1 MRNSAALAVP
11 RRWISL
17 GRLRLFAVGALAGLG
32 QAPFDLPVVALPAF
46 AAAIVLA
53 LGDGCPPRDAARRGW
68 WAGFGYFLLTL
79 HWIVDPFFVDPA
91 RDGWMAPF
99 ALLALPGGLALFW
112 AGAFGAAAWL
122 APGAG
127 PGRRGLA
134 LALTFTLAEMLRAVL
149 FTGFP
154 WAMPATIWVETP
166 LRLLA
171 SWIGPHG
178 LNLLTL
184 LAAAGLAG
192 AWAGRGRARLLPLA
206 AALALVGAGG
216 LIGRA
221 LLDAVPASPPAG
233 APVIRLVQPDAPQE
247 LKWRPDMIGVFW
259 QRQLDLSAAPV
270 TGSSAARPAA
280 VIWPEVALPYVL
292 GDRPELDRLI
302 VDLAQ
307 APVLVGAQRFAGPRL
322 LNSLVVLDR
331 EGDTAALYDKHH
343 LVPFGEFVPGGALA
357 AELGLE
363 GLATDALGGFS
374 AGPGP
379 AVLDL
384 SRLGLG
390 RVLPLICYEAIF
402 PRNAV
407 VPGPR
412 PDWIVQIT
420 NDSWFGSFA
429 GPQQHLAQARM
440 RAVEQG
446 LPLAR
451 VAQTGISAMIDPAGR
466 ITGQIPLHTAGALD
480 AALPAPLPP
489 TPYARW
495 MDAPLH
501 ALLALALL
509 VLLIDRRRRAG

>member
-134 LALTFTLAEMLRAVL
+134 LAVTFTLAEMLRAVL

-184 LAAAGLAG
+184 LAAAGLAA

-206 AALALVGAGG
+206 AALALVGVGG
-216 LIGRA
+216 CWGGRCWT
-221 LLDAVPASPPAG
+221 LSPPA
-233 APVIRLVQPDAPQE
+233 
-247 LKWRPDMIGVFW
+247 RP
-259 QRQLDLSAAPV
+259 R
-270 TGSSAARPAA
+270 AR
-280 VIWPEVALPYVL
+280 
-292 GDRPELDRLI
+292 R
-302 VDLAQ
+302 
-307 APVLVGAQRFAGPRL
+307 
-322 LNSLVVLDR
+322 
-331 EGDTAALYDKHH
+331 
-343 LVPFGEFVPGGALA
+343 
-357 AELGLE
+357 
-363 GLATDALGGFS
+363 
-374 AGPGP
+374 
-379 AVLDL
+379 
-384 SRLGLG
+384 
-390 RVLPLICYEAIF
+390 
-402 PRNAV
+402 
-407 VPGPR
+407 
-412 PDWIVQIT
+412 
-420 NDSWFGSFA
+420 
-429 GPQQHLAQARM
+429 
-440 RAVEQG
+440 
-446 LPLAR
+446 
-451 VAQTGISAMIDPAGR
+451 
-466 ITGQIPLHTAGALD
+466 
-480 AALPAPLPP
+480 
-489 TPYARW
+489 
-495 MDAPLH
+495 
-501 ALLALALL
+501 
-509 VLLIDRRRRAG
+509 